1 MGRRRFDPRE
11 MPQRA
16 HRVNRDIRISSI
28 RVIGAEGEQLGIMSP
43 HQAREIATEAG
54 LDLVEVAPT
63 AQPPVCKIMDYGK
76 FRYDLSKKAQASRT
90 ATPQLKTVQLRPKTD
105 DHDLKVKLNHA
116 RSFLERGDKVR
127 LVMRLRGREQAFID
141 RWINKLREHVDT
153 MSDVCRIASAPS
165 RQGRQILMLLE
176 PTGGGGG
183 GSQRSDDSGS
193 DESDG

>member
-1 MGRRRFDPRE
+1 
-11 MPQRA
+11 MPTKS

-43 HQAREIATEAG
+43 HQAREMAAENG

-63 AQPPVCKIMDYGK
+63 AQPPVCRIMDYGK
-76 FRYDLSKKAQASRT
+76 FRYENAKKAQASRT

-105 DHDLKVKLNHA
+105 DHDLQTKLA
-116 RSFLERGDKVR
+116 RARKFLERGDKVR
-127 LVMRLRGREQAFID
+127 LIMRLRGREQAFID
-141 RWINKLREHVDT
+141 RWITKLREHVGT
-153 MSDVCRIASAPS
+153 MSDVCRIASEPS

-183 GSQRSDDSGS
+183 GGGRHHDD
-193 DESDG
+193 DDDDDDDDD